1 MDGLEC
7 SEIKKSELEF
17 SGRTDAEYYQKK
29 FLQYQNIIE
38 ALNILPL
45 SKVADFLI
53 GPFGSA
59 YDTSLYVEQSNYRY
73 IRGQD
78 VKPFLLQDTSP
89 RYMEERDFNR
99 LNKYALATNDI
110 LISVV
115 GTLGNACIIQ
125 EHEVPAIF
133 SCKSTAVKAK
143 HINPFY
149 LLSYLNSKYGRSLL
163 LRKERGA
170 IQKGLNLD
178 DLKSLDIPLFSDSLY
193 KSAELCIKKSL
204 DFIQRAKQ
212 CYADA
217 EKRLEATI
225 IPTLS
230 LSCSNTSIKSL
241 KESFLHSGRLD
252 AEYYQEKYQA
262 YETTILSAKQGYTF
276 VKNEFEPVK
285 EKCTRNQES
294 YNYVEIGD
302 VDVGTGSV
310 SFNAICTEN
319 LPDNAKILTRAGDL
333 LASTVRPNRGAV
345 AILESDNLLVS
356 GAFTVL
362 RESGDYPEEVLQV
375 LLRTSMYRDWL
386 LRFNVGTSYPVI
398 KDEDVLNMPIPI
410 LGDDIKQDVVA
421 KVNESASLRRQ
432 SKQLLEYAKQAVEMA
447 IEQGEDAA
455 LVWLKERSGE

>member
-1 MDGLEC
+1 MAVSSADKKKLGKWIKQAREKKQPHLSQRQLALAVDITNASLSSIESGMIFP
-7 SEIKKSELEF
+7 SEELLLKLIEQLQPPPELREKMLALF
-17 SGRTDAEYYQKK
+17 AKAKGTSPPDINAE
-29 FLQYQNIIE
+29 
-38 ALNILPL
+38 L
-45 SKVADFLI
+45 SKNPKLWGLI
-53 GPFGSA
+53 RQ
-59 YDTSLYVEQSNYRY
+59 L
-73 IRGQD
+73 
-78 VKPFLLQDTSP
+78 
-89 RYMEERDFNR
+89 
-99 LNKYALATNDI
+99 TNDI

-262 YETTILSAKQGYTF
+262 YLFRTPAPLY
-276 VKNEFEPVK
+276 K
-285 EKCTRNQES
+285 EKSFYPRTQYIKYLLNQ
-294 YNYVEIGD
+294 
-302 VDVGTGSV
+302 
-310 SFNAICTEN
+310 
-319 LPDNAKILTRAGDL
+319 AGMFL
-333 LASTVRPNRGAV
+333 LADGK
-345 AILESDNLLVS
+345 
-356 GAFTVL
+356 
-362 RESGDYPEEVLQV
+362 EV
-375 LLRTSMYRDWL
+375 WH
-386 LRFNVGTSYPVI
+386 
-398 KDEDVLNMPIPI
+398 
-410 LGDDIKQDVVA
+410 
-421 KVNESASLRRQ
+421 
-432 SKQLLEYAKQAVEMA
+432 QLYLMR
-447 IEQGEDAA
+447 I
-455 LVWLKERSGE
+455 